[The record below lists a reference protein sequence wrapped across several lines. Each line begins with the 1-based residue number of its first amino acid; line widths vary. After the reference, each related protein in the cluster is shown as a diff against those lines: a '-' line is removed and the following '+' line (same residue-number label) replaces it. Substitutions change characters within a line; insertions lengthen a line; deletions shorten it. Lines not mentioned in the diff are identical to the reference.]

1 MYFMYVKVNDIRY
14 KEDVILALQSVGVSK
29 ASYVESHNMEGAL
42 TDEFT
47 LFTGFFNASTGREG
61 EQLLIT
67 AAIEE
72 TDQASKML
80 DNLRE
85 AGIDVDG
92 SDVLNVFV
100 LPVAMAFTG
109 GAESEKP

>member
-1 MYFMYVKVNDIRY
+1 MYFMCVKVNDIRY

-29 ASYVESHNMEGAL
+29 ASYVESRNMEGAL
-42 TDEFT
+42 TNEFT

-67 AAIEE
+67 APIEE
-72 TDQASKML
+72 MEQATKIL
-80 DNLRE
+80 DNLRA

-92 SDVLNVFV
+92 ADVLNLFV
-100 LPVAMAFTG
+100 LPVSMAFTG
-109 GAESEKP
+109 GFESKKS